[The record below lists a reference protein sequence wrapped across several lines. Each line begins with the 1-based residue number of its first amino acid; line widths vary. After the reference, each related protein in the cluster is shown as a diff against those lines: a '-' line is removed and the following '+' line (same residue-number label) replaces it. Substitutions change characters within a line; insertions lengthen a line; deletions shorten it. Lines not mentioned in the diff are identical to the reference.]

1 MPERPLATIR
11 LPAGSGV
18 RSRHGYLKLLS
29 RVDPEAQ
36 NGFGFE
42 GCLLRLGAI
51 VTPAELRPT
60 PDYPEIP
67 VLLEYSTAPSHAAG
81 ARRRSDS
88 LYVLWRWQ
96 DGAWCELGRAAS
108 ASWDWALD
116 LRPLAI
122 RALSEAS
129 GEKPVEKEPDLPA
142 IAANISLFLDRK
154 LQALKPADRARLLG
168 ILHDQFASR
177 LSA

>member
-51 VTPAELRPT
+51 ITPAELRPT

-108 ASWDWALD
+108 ASWEWAVD

-122 RALSEAS
+122 RALAQEKAVEAA
-129 GEKPVEKEPDLPA
+129 PDLPA
-142 IAANISLFLDRK
+142 IAHHIAGFLDEQLK
-154 LQALKPADRARLLG
+154 ILKPPDRARLLG

-177 LSA
+177 LSP